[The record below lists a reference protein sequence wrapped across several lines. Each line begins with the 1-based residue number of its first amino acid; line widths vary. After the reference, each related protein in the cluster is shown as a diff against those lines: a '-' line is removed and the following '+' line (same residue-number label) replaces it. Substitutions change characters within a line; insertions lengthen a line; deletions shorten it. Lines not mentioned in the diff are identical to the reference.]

1 MIRRTSL
8 FPKSRGKGKEG
19 VLLGGEQEERSLC
32 GVHKVMGGWLGEGRT
47 VLSSLHV

>member
-8 FPKSRGKGKEG
+8 LPKSSGKGKEG

-32 GVHKVMGGWLGEGRT
+32 GVHKVTVGGRT
-47 VLSSLHV
+47 VLRSLHV